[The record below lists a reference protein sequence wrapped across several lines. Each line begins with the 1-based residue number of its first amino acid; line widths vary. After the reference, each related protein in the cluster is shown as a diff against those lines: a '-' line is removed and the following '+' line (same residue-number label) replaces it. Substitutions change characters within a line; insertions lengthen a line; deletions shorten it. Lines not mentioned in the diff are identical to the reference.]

1 MTLFGKT
8 IVTLLLLIIGGTG
21 YYFYQG
27 SESRKAVVLDPNGPG
42 QLAYATTTTPAS
54 KKIAFSQ
61 LMSQNGTYKCTVNQY
76 VGDIESKGTVYM
88 DKGLLRGEFA
98 TAVANQKI
106 DTTMIL
112 RDGYTYTWTSMAPT
126 MGFKSKV
133 AEPTTTS
140 TTTATSGTYSW
151 NADQIGD
158 YNCEAWTGDESKFAL
173 PATIKFTEVK

>member
-1 MTLFGKT
+1 
-8 IVTLLLLIIGGTG
+8 
-21 YYFYQG
+21 
-27 SESRKAVVLDPNGPG
+27 
-42 QLAYATTTTPAS
+42 
-54 KKIAFSQ
+54 
-61 LMSQNGTYKCTVNQY
+61 MSQNGTYKCTVNQY

-133 AEPTTTS
+133 VEPTTTS